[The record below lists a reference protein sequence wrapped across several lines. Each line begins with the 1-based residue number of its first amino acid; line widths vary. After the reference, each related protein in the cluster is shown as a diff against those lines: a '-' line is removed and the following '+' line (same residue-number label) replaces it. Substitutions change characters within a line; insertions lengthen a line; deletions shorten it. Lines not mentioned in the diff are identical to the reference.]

1 MPQRDRVNLPE
12 PSCPSSLAAAQTS
25 KSLMRINE
33 DARVARLAPGDAQL
47 SARQEDATVQPPRSR
62 GTRSGAKRSAVKLLK
77 FAIHH
82 LVTA

>member
-33 DARVARLAPGDAQL
+33 DARVARLAPGDAHL
-47 SARQEDATVQPPRSR
+47 SARQEDATVCRR
-62 GTRSGAKRSAVKLLK
+62 GAAGHAAALNARLLN
-77 FAIHH
+77 F
-82 LVTA
+82 